1 MSQSLINFLAAGLYL
16 IVGGLLLRQLQRGRI
31 LAGGARLGIFALGL
45 GAVLLHT
52 AILYTG
58 LLAGTE
64 MNLALTNAASLLAW
78 TVAILFLV
86 TALYRPVDNIGI
98 VIMPLTGVAILVAW
112 FWPSKPVVL
121 PESSAWE
128 FAHIIISMLAYGL
141 LSLAAVQ
148 SLLLLAQERQ
158 LRHKHPGGFIR
169 ALPPLQ
175 TMENLMFQL
184 IGVGFGLLTLTVI
197 SGAFFSEQIFGQPLR
212 FTHHVV
218 LSVLAWFVFGILLF
232 GRWRFGWR
240 GRPAVRW
247 TLGGFTLLAL
257 AYFGTKFVLEILL
270 SRT

>member
-16 IVGGLLLRQLQRGRI
+16 IVGGLLLRLLQGGRV
-31 LAGGARLGIFALGL
+31 LAGGARLGVFALGF
-45 GAVLLHT
+45 GAVLLHA
-52 AILYTG
+52 AILYSG
-58 LLAGTE
+58 LLAGTG

-86 TALYRPVDNIGI
+86 TALYKPIDNIGI
-98 VIMPLTGVAILVAW
+98 VIMPVTGAIILVAW

-175 TMENLMFQL
+175 TMEHLMFQL
-184 IGVGFGLLTLTVI
+184 IGLGFGLLTLTVI

-218 LSVLAWFVFGILLF
+218 LSVFAWVVFAILLL

-247 TLGGFTLLAL
+247 TLSGFTLLVL
-257 AYFGTKFVLEILL
+257 AYLGTKFVLEIILG
-270 SRT
+270 R